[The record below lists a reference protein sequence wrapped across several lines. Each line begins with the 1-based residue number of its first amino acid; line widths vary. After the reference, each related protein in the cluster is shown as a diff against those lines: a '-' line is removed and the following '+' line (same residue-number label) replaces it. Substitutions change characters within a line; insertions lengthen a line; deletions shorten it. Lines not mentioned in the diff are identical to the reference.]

1 MQLPHQHGCLTVGA
15 MRGIL
20 QGCRQAKL
28 IFASSTSCVI
38 VPHEKIDLSKAS
50 HPETLKHIQ
59 TSGAWGQQNAPL
71 PLQQQTALLVSL
83 RESTS

>member
-1 MQLPHQHGCLTVGA
+1 M
-15 MRGIL
+15 
-20 QGCRQAKL
+20 
-28 IFASSTSCVI
+28 
-38 VPHEKIDLSKAS
+38 EKIDLSKAS